1 MSGYDRRGG
10 RDGGRASGFS
20 DGYGSRGGGGPP
32 DDRGASRGDSR
43 DQPRYDERGP
53 RDDGYGYGRGGDDH
67 GRSPYPPPPEPRGPP
82 PPGSGGRRERPDSGF
97 GDRDRADYGFDRR
110 APPTGNDGYGDQSK
124 RARRDSPPRD
134 RHDGDRGYGAYDR
147 DRGYD
152 DRRGPPRSPPR
163 DSRSG
168 APPPSSGGR
177 GGDGYGGGFDDRA
190 PPPSSYDRGRGRD
203 ADYPPPP
210 RGRDASR
217 DREGGRD
224 GQSGPP
230 DQDEHQM
237 EVPAEV
243 AKIVIG
249 SHGSAIKELQDRTGA
264 HVMIYKP
271 QPGARESGY
280 RPVMIRGSRRSVDL
294 ATDELRRVV
303 RDYED
308 GVVGGKDRRPPP
320 SGDRGGY
327 GGRGGFDDGYRGN
340 DRGGRYDRYED
351 RGPPPGRGGGFDD
364 RRGSFPPRHP
374 SGPPGDPAEF
384 VEENAPC
391 PLENRGLVIGK
402 GGKIVQRIEQETG
415 VRISSQGDEPFLV
428 IRGPATSVRNAKSQ
442 IASLLDAADMGAL
455 PESPPEGTPHALEV
469 HVEREHIGRVMGYG
483 GMTIKRAQ
491 ADTGCVMKWDRVA
504 QKIQLWGTP
513 EIVEAGR
520 RRIDD
525 LVEEARVEI
534 AKEKAEAVCV
544 EVPTRG
550 HTGFIIGARGVN
562 VKRMEQETGARLR
575 MDDRAQLMIITGKQ
589 HAVDRAARM
598 VEEAVDKAE
607 AIERG
612 EGPPP
617 GRR

>member
-1 MSGYDRRGG
+1 
-10 RDGGRASGFS
+10 
-20 DGYGSRGGGGPP
+20 
-32 DDRGASRGDSR
+32 
-43 DQPRYDERGP
+43 
-53 RDDGYGYGRGGDDH
+53 
-67 GRSPYPPPPEPRGPP
+67 
-82 PPGSGGRRERPDSGF
+82 
-97 GDRDRADYGFDRR
+97 
-110 APPTGNDGYGDQSK
+110 
-124 RARRDSPPRD
+124 
-134 RHDGDRGYGAYDR
+134 
-147 DRGYD
+147 
-152 DRRGPPRSPPR
+152 
-163 DSRSG
+163 
-168 APPPSSGGR
+168 
-177 GGDGYGGGFDDRA
+177 
-190 PPPSSYDRGRGRD
+190 
-203 ADYPPPP
+203 
-210 RGRDASR
+210 
-217 DREGGRD
+217 
-224 GQSGPP
+224 
-230 DQDEHQM
+230 M

-308 GVVGGKDRRPPP
+308 GVVGGKDRRAPP

>member
-1 MSGYDRRGG
+1 MIHEISPDTTNEARGTTATATAAAATITADRLTHPRPNPEGHPRRAAAEGG
-10 RDGGRASGFS
+10 N
-20 DGYGSRGGGGPP
+20 GPTL
-32 DDRGASRGDSR
+32 
-43 DQPRYDERGP
+43 
-53 RDDGYGYGRGGDDH
+53 
-67 GRSPYPPPPEPRGPP
+67 
-82 PPGSGGRRERPDSGF
+82 F

-134 RHDGDRGYGAYDR
+134 RYDGDRGYGAYDR

-224 GQSGPP
+224 GQSGP